1 MTDPVYI
8 PLRLHT
14 EFSITDGTVRIKQA
28 VKQAAA
34 YGLPAL
40 GVSDLMNTFG
50 LVKFY
55 KACRSAGIKPIA
67 SADVWIENPETPEKP
82 FRAMLMVR
90 NDAGYLRLSELLT
103 AAYVGKDRNIDHA
116 ELRQSWLAEGDNRG
130 LICLSGAHYGE
141 VGANLLNGHE
151 EAAQAAA
158 QKYAAWFPDAFYL
171 ELQRLPER
179 PQWETSVAG
188 SLQIAAESSV
198 A

>member
-67 SADVWIENPETPEKP
+67 SADVWIEKPRSARKAFSRDADGEK
-82 FRAMLMVR
+82 RC
-90 NDAGYLRLSELLT
+90 GLSAL
-103 AAYVGKDRNIDHA
+103 K
-116 ELRQSWLAEGDNRG
+116 
-130 LICLSGAHYGE
+130 
-141 VGANLLNGHE
+141 
-151 EAAQAAA
+151 
-158 QKYAAWFPDAFYL
+158 
-171 ELQRLPER
+171 
-179 PQWETSVAG
+179 
-188 SLQIAAESSV
+188 
-198 A
+198 